1 MKQNMKQDKEPEALE
16 SFLKR
21 KVSRPREK
29 FIVFIL
35 FLAASAAVVI
45 SAIILY
51 TLIEGTIIFFSFDE
65 GSLKEFFLGDQW
77 IATEN
82 DPKLGIIPLLKGTL
96 LITVG
101 AVAIGAPL
109 GIGAALYLS
118 EFARPRTRAAIKPVI
133 EVLAGIPSIV
143 FGFFAYLVIRK
154 IFHEH
159 FGADYFNAW
168 GAIIPIAIM
177 ILPIIVSIS
186 DDAMKAV
193 PRHLRD
199 ASSAMGATK
208 WETSVRIV
216 LPAASSGV
224 IASVLLGVAR
234 AIGETMVV
242 VLASGGIA
250 NNSLNPFEGIMPMT
264 VAIAKSATGDVPPGP
279 AAEAAFAIGLVL
291 FMITYCVNFV
301 AGRVVIRIKAGETG
315 HRAKKTRLSKI
326 FAKAIEYLR
335 ESLAHVSKHRVDRTG
350 PNGKLTSE
358 QFLKIRY
365 VKGRFGT
372 VLTGACLAIAGAFLA
387 YLLYYIF
394 STGTSAINYQFL
406 TGFPSFFRPSTAGI
420 YPSLMGTIYLMLLT
434 MLFAVPTGVGAA
446 VYLTEIAPN
455 RRSTRFLRSI
465 IQNLAGVPSIVFG
478 LVGYALFVSYFGLR
492 PNLLAGS
499 MTLAFMSLPII
510 VVATEEA
517 LKAVPQSFREAALG
531 MGATRW
537 QVVRHHVIPNA
548 IPGILTGSILALS
561 RAIGETAPLLF
572 LGAAFSKTAP
582 SGVLD
587 PFTALPLTIF
597 YWTTQPEGKGFQELA
612 GATII
617 VLLLILLSMN
627 AIAIFIRQ
635 RASARR
641 DW

>member
-1 MKQNMKQDKEPEALE
+1 M
-16 SFLKR
+16 
-21 KVSRPREK
+21 SRPQEK
-29 FIVFIL
+29 VIIFFL
-35 FLAASAAVVI
+35 FLAASTAVVI

-51 TLIEGTIIFFSFDE
+51 TLIEGSINFFNFDE
-65 GSLKEFFLGDQW
+65 VTLKDFFLGDQW

-82 DPKLGIIPLLKGTL
+82 NPKLGILPLIKGTL
-96 LITVG
+96 LITAG
-101 AVAIGAPL
+101 AVAIGAPI
-109 GIGAALYLS
+109 GIGAALFLS
-118 EFARPRTRAAIKPVI
+118 EFAKKRTRAILKPVI
-133 EVLAGIPSIV
+133 ELLAGIPSIV
-143 FGFFAYLVIRK
+143 YGFFAYLVIRAY
-154 IFHEH
+154 FHEH

-186 DDAMKAV
+186 DDALKAV

-199 ASSAMGATK
+199 ASYAMGATK
-208 WETSVRIV
+208 WETSVKIV

-250 NNSLNPFEGIMPMT
+250 NNSLNPFEGVMPMT

-279 AAEAAFAIGLVL
+279 AAEAAFAVGLVL
-291 FMITYCVNFV
+291 FIITYIVNFI
-301 AGRVVIRIKAGETG
+301 AGRIVFRIKSGESGRRTKSRSKYLVMLSRFG
-315 HRAKKTRLSKI
+315 KSIKTSITKFSYHRK
-326 FAKAIEYLR
+326 
-335 ESLAHVSKHRVDRTG
+335 DRTG
-350 PNGKLTSE
+350 LRGKITKDKY
-358 QFLKIRY
+358 LKLRY
-365 VKGRFGT
+365 VKGKVGIAM
-372 VLTGACLAIAGAFLA
+372 TGLCLVIAAAFLA

-394 STGTSAINYQFL
+394 SLGTSALSFQFL
-406 TGFPSFFRPSTAGI
+406 RGYPSFFRPQSAGI

-446 VYLTEIAPN
+446 IYLTELAPN
-455 RRSTRFLRSI
+455 KRHTRFLRSI

-478 LVGYALFVSYFGLR
+478 LIGYALFISFFNLR

-499 MTLAFMSLPII
+499 LTLAFMSLPII
-510 VVATEEA
+510 VVSTEEA
-517 LKAVPQSFREAALG
+517 LKAVPLSFREAALG
-531 MGATRW
+531 MGATKW
-537 QVVRHHVIPNA
+537 QMVRHHVIPNA
-548 IPGILTGSILALS
+548 VPGILTGSILALS

-582 SGVLD
+582 SGLLD

-597 YWTTQPEGKGFQELA
+597 YWTTQPDGKGFQELA

-627 AIAIFIRQ
+627 AVAIYIRH
-635 RASARR
+635 RATARR